1 MFDVATT
8 QNLVQSA
15 SSCFTLFKRGPVT
28 VSTSNVPNQSFCFV
42 LFFWIMTQDD
52 PHGPISYLSETSSSP
67 LFVYVGTND
76 LRLITIFL

>member
-1 MFDVATT
+1 MLQPRRIWFKVLLHVSLCLNEDQLQCQLVMFPIS
-8 QNLVQSA
+8 L
-15 SSCFTLFKRGPVT
+15 
-28 VSTSNVPNQSFCFV
+28 FV
-42 LFFWIMTQDD
+42 LFFFWIMIQDD